1 MTTLH
6 MDTEVA
12 RQTATALRGLEESL
26 RGEVSQMKGR
36 VNNLV
41 SSHWQG
47 NSATQFD
54 GEFQDWMGKANLEF
68 GELIEL
74 AQRLD
79 DEISN
84 WETAAQSLGG

>member
-1 MTTLH
+1 

-26 RGEVSQMKGR
+26 RGEVNQMKGR

>member
-12 RQTATALRGLEESL
+12 RKTATALRGLEESL
-26 RGEVSQMKGR
+26 SGEVKQMKGQ

-41 SSHWQG
+41 TSHWQG

-54 GEFQDWMGKANLEF
+54 GEFQEWMGKANLEF

-74 AQRLD
+74 ASRLEA
-79 DEISN
+79 EIKN
-84 WETAAQSLGG
+84 WEDAAQSLGG